1 MLFKDIVGQ
10 QHVKQRLIQTV
21 KDNRIAHAQLFLGPE
36 GSGNLALAIAYAQY
50 INCAN
55 PTDSDSCGIC
65 PSCSKYQKII
75 HPDLHFVFPVAT
87 TKSIT
92 KEPVSDDFIKQWR
105 ALLLDNPYFNLLQW
119 YECIDVENKQ
129 GIISKNESQEIIR
142 KLNLKTFEADYK
154 VVIIWMPERMNG
166 VAANK
171 LLKMLEEP
179 PEKTLFLM
187 ITENTGMMLQTIL
200 SRTQLIKIQKIDS
213 DDLLVY
219 LKEHHNYYPEQQL
232 RDAVHLADGNFV
244 KALQVLKSDED
255 NSFNLDRFVNLMR
268 LCWTKDVL
276 GLMQWCDSM
285 IGIGRE
291 RQKNFMG
298 YTLRMIRENFIM
310 NCQVP
315 QLALLTEKESD
326 FSSKFFPYINESNV
340 YQMVEEINKAQYHI
354 EANGSDKLI
363 FLDMSLK
370 LIKMIKK

>member
-1 MLFKDIVGQ
+1 MLFKDIIGQ
-10 QHVKQRLIQTV
+10 QHVKQRLIQSV
-21 KDNRIAHAQLFLGPE
+21 RENRIAHAQLFLGPE
-36 GSGNLALAIAYAQY
+36 GSGNLALAIAYGQF
-50 INCAN
+50 INCAS
-55 PTDSDSCGIC
+55 PTESDSCGVC
-65 PSCSKYQKII
+65 PSCSKFQKLI

-92 KEPVSDDFIKQWR
+92 KEPVSDDFITQWR
-105 ALLLDNPYFNLLQW
+105 AILLENPYFNLLQW
-119 YECIDVENKQ
+119 YESIEVENKQ

-142 KLNLKTFEADYK
+142 KLNLKTFEAEYK
-154 VVIIWMPERMNG
+154 IMIIWMPERMNI

-200 SRTQLIKIQKIDS
+200 SRTQLIKVQKIDS
-213 DDLLVY
+213 EDLFVY
-219 LKEHHNYYPEQQL
+219 LKEHQSYSDQQL
-232 RDAVHLADGNFV
+232 RDAVHLADGNYV
-244 KALQVLKSDED
+244 KALQVLRSDED
-255 NSFNLDRFVNLMR
+255 NSFNLDRFVSLMR

-291 RQKNFMG
+291 RQKNFLS

-310 NCQVP
+310 SCQVP
-315 QLALLTEKESD
+315 QLALLTQKESE
-326 FSSKFFPYINESNV
+326 FSSRFFPYINQNNI
-340 YQMVEEINKAQYHI
+340 YLMVEEINKAQYHI